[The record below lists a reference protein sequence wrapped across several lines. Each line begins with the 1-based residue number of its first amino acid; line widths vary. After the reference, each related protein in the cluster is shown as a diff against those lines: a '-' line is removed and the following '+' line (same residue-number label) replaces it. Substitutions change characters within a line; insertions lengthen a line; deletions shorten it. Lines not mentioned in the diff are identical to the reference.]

1 MDKRNVVILGG
12 GGRLG
17 AALTRA
23 YKDSFNVTSLGRS
36 EADLQKPETVAEI
49 IRRSEAHLVINCAAM
64 TNVDLC
70 EAERD
75 LALQVNAKAPQAI
88 AQAAS
93 ASGARLIHIST
104 DYVFSGQVDRPYQEN
119 DMADPVSWYGETK
132 KRGEL
137 LVLEDACCH
146 AVVRVAWVFGP
157 DRDSFLDKAL
167 QTAARGEQVS
177 AVSDK
182 YSSPTYTKDVAKA
195 LAVFFED
202 DVPGGVYHVCNAGI
216 CSWQEWAQYA
226 IESAIRQG
234 ATIKPQNVVHLKLID
249 IKAMVAQRPVYSA
262 MTCRKIEKLL
272 GHDLRGWTEAVDEYV
287 ALLMAQGR
295 IL

>member
-119 DMADPVSWYGETK
+119 DMATPVSWYGETK

-167 QTAARGEQVS
+167 QTAARGGQVS

>member
-119 DMADPVSWYGETK
+119 DMATPVSWYGETK

-167 QTAARGEQVS
+167 QTAARGGQVS

-234 ATIKPQNVVHLKLID
+234 ATIKPQNVEHLKLID

>member
-1 MDKRNVVILGG
+1 
-12 GGRLG
+12 
-17 AALTRA
+17 
-23 YKDSFNVTSLGRS
+23 
-36 EADLQKPETVAEI
+36 
-49 IRRSEAHLVINCAAM
+49 
-64 TNVDLC
+64 
-70 EAERD
+70 
-75 LALQVNAKAPQAI
+75 
-88 AQAAS
+88 
-93 ASGARLIHIST
+93 
-104 DYVFSGQVDRPYQEN
+104 
-119 DMADPVSWYGETK
+119 
-132 KRGEL
+132 
-137 LVLEDACCH
+137 
-146 AVVRVAWVFGP
+146 
-157 DRDSFLDKAL
+157 
-167 QTAARGEQVS
+167 
-177 AVSDK
+177 
-182 YSSPTYTKDVAKA
+182 VAKA